1 MHPSSILAYY
11 PKYSLLDEVIARNQY
26 HKLVIYIDLKN
37 CLKGI
42 YLKDMVVNILES
54 SNNTKFIDT
63 SIFSSLISFIAYH
76 KMYAHKRGVSFDFI
90 IFFEMGS
97 SSYHQN
103 IDKNYKRSRQLD
115 DFFGLE
121 REKRERFTEILQANF
136 QLIEQACNRMPHIKV
151 VRIPRLE
158 ADFIPYYLITRNYTN
173 SNDEKIAHIIY
184 SSDHDMWQGIS
195 NHCYVYFRSSKSKT
209 IIKRNDVMT
218 KYLKT
223 EVSYPDEYLPLAMSI
238 IGDTG
243 DDVYGIPGIGPK
255 GFIKVIDEFIKIFGN
270 MKNIY
275 DKVEKGEELFK
286 GIETEN
292 KILTTIIEAEMK
304 NKTLSN
310 NLKLVSFELLSRALD
325 SPNST
330 EMIEKKKHIENIMK
344 PSNIAKRESMV
355 SALERNG
362 VFLEGNNIDFIYI

>member
-26 HKLVIYIDLKN
+26 HKLVVYIDLKN

-42 YLKDMVVNILES
+42 YLKDVVVNILES

-63 SIFSSLISFIAYH
+63 SIFSSLVSFIAYH

-103 IDKNYKRSRQLD
+103 IDKNYKRSRTLD

-136 QLIEQACNRMPHIKV
+136 QLIEQACNRMPNIKV
-151 VRIPRLE
+151 IRIPRLE
-158 ADFIPYYLITRNYTN
+158 ADFIPYYLITRNYT
-173 SNDEKIAHIIY
+173 SNDEKTAHIIY
-184 SSDHDMWQGIS
+184 SSDHDMWQTLS
-195 NHCYVYFRSSKSKT
+195 EHCYVYFRSSKSKT
-209 IIKRNDVMT
+209 MFKRNDALA

-223 EVSYPDEYLPLAMSI
+223 EVNYPDEYLSLALSI

-243 DDVYGIPGIGPK
+243 DDVYGILGIGPK

-275 DKVEKGEELFK
+275 DKIEKGEDLFK
-286 GIETEN
+286 DIETEN
-292 KILTTIIEAEMK
+292 KILNIIIEEENK
-304 NKTLSN
+304 NKRLSN

-325 SPNST
+325 SPNNT

-344 PSNIAKRESMV
+344 ASNITRRESMIY
-355 SALERNG
+355 ALERNG
-362 VFLEGNNIDFIYI
+362 VFLEGTSIDFIYI

>member
-1 MHPSSILAYY
+1 
-11 PKYSLLDEVIARNQY
+11 
-26 HKLVIYIDLKN
+26 
-37 CLKGI
+37 
-42 YLKDMVVNILES
+42 
-54 SNNTKFIDT
+54 
-63 SIFSSLISFIAYH
+63 
-76 KMYAHKRGVSFDFI
+76 
-90 IFFEMGS
+90 
-97 SSYHQN
+97 
-103 IDKNYKRSRQLD
+103 
-115 DFFGLE
+115 
-121 REKRERFTEILQANF
+121 
-136 QLIEQACNRMPHIKV
+136 
-151 VRIPRLE
+151 
-158 ADFIPYYLITRNYTN
+158 
-173 SNDEKIAHIIY
+173 
-184 SSDHDMWQGIS
+184 
-195 NHCYVYFRSSKSKT
+195 
-209 IIKRNDVMT
+209 MT

>member
-1 MHPSSILAYY
+1 MMHPSSILSYF

-26 HKLVIYIDLKN
+26 HKLIIYIDLKN

-42 YLKDMVVNILES
+42 YVKDIVVSILES
-54 SNNTKFIDT
+54 SNSTRFIDT
-63 SIFSSLISFIAYH
+63 SVFSSLISFIAYH
-76 KMYAHKRGVSFDFI
+76 KMYAYKRGVSIDFI
-90 IFFEMGS
+90 IFFEMGT

-103 IDKNYKRSRQLD
+103 IDKNYKRSRKLD

-136 QLIEQACNRMPHIKV
+136 QLIEQACNRMPNIKV
-151 VRIPRLE
+151 IRIPRLE
-158 ADFIPYYLITRNYTN
+158 ADFVPYYLITRNLT
-173 SNDEKIAHIIY
+173 SNDEKTAHIIF
-184 SSDHDMWQGIS
+184 SSDHDMWQTIS
-195 NHCYVYFRSSKSKT
+195 EHCYVYFRSAKMKT
-209 IIKRNDVMT
+209 IIKRNEALT
-218 KYLKT
+218 KYIKSET
-223 EVSYPDEYLPLAMSI
+223 KYPDEYIPLALSI

-243 DDVYGIPGIGPK
+243 DDVYGISGIGPK
-255 GFIKVIDEFIKIFGN
+255 GFLQVIDEFVKIFGN

-275 DKVEKGEELFK
+275 DKIEKGEELFK

-292 KILTTIIEAEMK
+292 KILTTIIEAESK
-304 NKTLSN
+304 NKTISN

-344 PSNIAKRESMV
+344 TFNIAKRESMV

-362 VFLEGNNIDFIYI
+362 VFLEGNSIDFIYI

>member
-1 MHPSSILAYY
+1 MHPSSIMPYY
-11 PKYSLLDEVIARNQY
+11 PKYSVLDEVVARNQY
-26 HKLVIYIDLKN
+26 HKLIIYIDLKN

-42 YLKDMVVNILES
+42 YLKDIVVNILES
-54 SNNTKFIDT
+54 SNSTQFIDT

-90 IFFEMGS
+90 IFFEMGT

-103 IDKNYKRSRQLD
+103 IDKNYKRSRTLD
-115 DFFGLE
+115 DFFGLK

-136 QLIEQACNRMPHIKV
+136 QLIERACNRMPHIKV
-151 VRIPRLE
+151 IRIPRLE
-158 ADFIPYYLITRNYTN
+158 ADFIPYYLITRNLT
-173 SNDEKIAHIIY
+173 SNDEKVAHVLY
-184 SSDHDMWQGIS
+184 SSDHDMWQTIS
-195 NHCYVYFRSSKSKT
+195 EHCYVYFRSASMKT
-209 IIKRNDVMT
+209 IIKKNEGLT
-218 KYLKT
+218 KYIKSET
-223 EVSYPDEYLPLAMSI
+223 KYPDEYIPLALSI
-238 IGDTG
+238 IGDLG
-243 DDVYGIPGIGPK
+243 DDVYGISGIGPK
-255 GFIKVIDEFIKIFGN
+255 GFLKVIDEFVKIFGN

-275 DKVEKGEELFK
+275 DKIEKGEELFK

-292 KILTTIIEAEMK
+292 KILTTIIEAEIK

-330 EMIEKKKHIENIMK
+330 EMIEKKKHIENVMK
-344 PSNIAKRESMV
+344 TSNITRREAMI

-362 VFLEGNNIDFIYI
+362 VFLEGTSIDFIYI